1 MKAAR
6 VLIDLFRCKAPPKLL
21 GRWNLKNCNVKES
34 VSALYANTDHCGD
47 SLCGNPKQ
55 IKEEKEKISQKDKSI
70 EK

>member
-1 MKAAR
+1 MKVSQ
-6 VLIDLFRCKAPPKLL
+6 VLIDLFKTKAPAKLL
-21 GRWNLKNCNVKES
+21 GRWNLKKCTVKES

-55 IKEEKEKISQKDKSI
+55 INEEKKKISLLKSL